1 MENKIQ
7 HDIQQLIDFKNNRFM
22 NNIMLKILF
31 VLFLLISISIATS
44 ATEPSFTV
52 ADCRNCHGSST
63 VTLHHNLYPT
73 IVCDTCHQM
82 SNDIR
87 NCLICHPTQN
97 HVNCIACHSPEDVNS
112 PRDVNISLFG
122 RHANINISDGS
133 GNVTNNDCWTCH
145 YNKNMNTSNVYLCE
159 SCHINNSG
167 IVPIADPSLVKSD
180 FMHGMTSCKDCHAPI
195 KYHNNG
201 TTGPLGVIDNI
212 LKKFI

>member
-7 HDIQQLIDFKNNRFM
+7 YVTRQSNSNKFT
-22 NNIMLKILF
+22 NNIIIKVLLILF
-31 VLFLLISISIATS
+31 FLTSISIVTS

-73 IVCDTCHQM
+73 IVCDTCHLM

-97 HVNCIACHSPEDVNS
+97 HVNCIACHYPG
-112 PRDVNISLFG
+112 DVNISLFG
-122 RHANINISDGS
+122 RHANINTSDGNN
-133 GNVTNNDCWTCH
+133 NVSNNDCWTCH

-167 IVPIADPSLVKSD
+167 IVPIADPSLIKSD
-180 FMHGMTSCKDCHAPI
+180 FVHGMISCKDCHAPI

-212 LKKFI
+212 LKKVI